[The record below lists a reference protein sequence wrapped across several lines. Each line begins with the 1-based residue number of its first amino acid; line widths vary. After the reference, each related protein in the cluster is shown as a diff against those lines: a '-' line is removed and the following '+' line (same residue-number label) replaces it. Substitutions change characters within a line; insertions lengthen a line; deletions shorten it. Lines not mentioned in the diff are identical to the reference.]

1 MDPVIIMT
9 NFPDRVSALAFAK
22 ELVDQRLA
30 ACVNVHSECN
40 SVYRWKS
47 EIEHANEVPVLIKT
61 RFQNYPQ
68 VESLVR
74 RMNPYELPE
83 IIAVPVVEGFSEY
96 MQWIAAESI
105 PSPDKI

>member
-1 MDPVIIMT
+1 
-9 NFPDRVSALAFAK
+9 
-22 ELVDQRLA
+22 
-30 ACVNVHSECN
+30 
-40 SVYRWKS
+40 
-47 EIEHANEVPVLIKT
+47 
-61 RFQNYPQ
+61 

-83 IIAVPVVEGFSEY
+83 IIVVPIVEGFSEY